1 MHSALLRRLDWM
13 LGGVEA
19 RLEEKPRLL
28 VVGVLDWI

>member
-1 MHSALLRRLDWM
+1 MRSASLRRLDLM

-28 VVGVLDWI
+28 VVGMPDQV